1 MNLSQKRI
9 LLFGV
14 ALACLCSL
22 QLVAQDLASIGKE
35 NPFSVSGGISANQIF
50 YKASGIDSRR
60 DPYSYYVSGNVNFGL
75 YGWSVPLSFS
85 YSNQNFSYQQPFNQY
100 SLHPTYKW
108 ITGHVGYTSM
118 TFSPYTLSGHVFL
131 GVGIDATPTGKLKI
145 SAMYGRLRRA
155 VELDTLTER
164 NEPSYERRGY
174 GFKVNYGDGRRFIE
188 LTTFRAKDDS
198 TSIGFIPDD
207 YGVKPQENLVFSLG
221 GGMTFFEK
229 LMVKAEWANSA
240 ITRDQRV
247 AENGGRGIFG
257 SMGGIFTPRISTAYY
272 NAIKSS
278 LSYQG
283 NGYAVGLGYER
294 IDPEY
299 TTLGAYYFNNDL
311 ENITVNGAT
320 ALAGGKV
327 NLSASVGTQRDNLN
341 GDKITT
347 MRRVVSALNVG
358 FVPNEKLNLSTSYS
372 NFQTYTNVR
381 SQFVTI
387 NQVTPY
393 DNLDTLNFTQ
403 ITQNL
408 TLTGNYL
415 LPSTEQ
421 KKRSISA
428 NLSIM
433 KAADKQVQ
441 VEQNSGSTFYNIN
454 TAYSLSIVPSNLT
467 LSASFN
473 YSLNEAAGM
482 KSSTMGPSLTASKA
496 LFDKK
501 MRVTGSCS
509 ANNTYVDG
517 TTTSRVMTIRA
528 NTGYTIKQ
536 KHSLSLNLVA
546 LTRTQKSEAG
556 SKGFKEFTGTL
567 GYNYSFGN

>member
-1 MNLSQKRI
+1 
-9 LLFGV
+9 
-14 ALACLCSL
+14 
-22 QLVAQDLASIGKE
+22 
-35 NPFSVSGGISANQIF
+35 
-50 YKASGIDSRR
+50 
-60 DPYSYYVSGNVNFGL
+60 
-75 YGWSVPLSFS
+75 
-85 YSNQNFSYQQPFNQY
+85 
-100 SLHPTYKW
+100 
-108 ITGHVGYTSM
+108 
-118 TFSPYTLSGHVFL
+118 
-131 GVGIDATPTGKLKI
+131 
-145 SAMYGRLRRA
+145 MYGRLRRA
-155 VELDTLTER
+155 VELDTLNES

-188 LTTFRAKDDS
+188 LSTFRAKDDS
-198 TSIGFIPDD
+198 SSIGFIPDE
-207 YGVKPQENLVFSLG
+207 YAIKPQENLVFSIG
-221 GGMTFFEK
+221 GGMTFFER

-240 ITRDQRV
+240 ITRDQRA
-247 AENGGRGIFG
+247 AENDGKGVFG
-257 SMGGIFTPRISTAYY
+257 SVGGVFTPRISTAYY

-347 MRRVVSALNVG
+347 MRRVVSSLNVG
-358 FVPNEKLNLSTSYS
+358 FVPNEKLNLTTSYS

-408 TLTGNYL
+408 TFTGNYL

-421 KKRSISA
+421 KKRSVSA
-428 NLSIM
+428 NISIM
-433 KAADKQVQ
+433 KAADKQAQ

-454 TAYSLSIVPSNLT
+454 TAYSLTIVPSSLT

-473 YSLNEAAGM
+473 YSLNEASSM
-482 KSSTMGPSLTASKA
+482 RSSTMGPSLSASKS

-501 MRVTGSCS
+501 MRLTGSCS
-509 ANNTYVDG
+509 ANNTYNDG
-517 TTTSRVMTIRA
+517 SVTSRIATIRV
-528 NTGYTIKQ
+528 NTGYTLKQ

-546 LTRTQKSEAG
+546 LSRTQKSEGG